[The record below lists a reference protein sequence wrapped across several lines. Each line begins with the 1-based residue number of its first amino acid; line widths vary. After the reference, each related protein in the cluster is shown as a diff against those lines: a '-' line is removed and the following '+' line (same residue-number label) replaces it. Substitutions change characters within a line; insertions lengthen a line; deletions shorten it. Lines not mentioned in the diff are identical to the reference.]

1 MKASKYKFIIFMNLI
16 MMILFNSFNSHYL
29 AQTKQNSIIKLFCL
43 QSVKE
48 ELFKAGMVYSEK
60 IANETCE
67 CYYEEFIQTASHQE
81 AKTKCKLET
90 KKNLNLNRKI

>member
-1 MKASKYKFIIFMNLI
+1 MKVSKYKLFIFVNLI
-16 MMILFNSFNSHYL
+16 ILFNSLNSYYL

-48 ELFKAGMVYSEK
+48 EMLKAELLYSEE
-60 IANETCE
+60 IANETCD
-67 CYYEEFIQTASHQE
+67 CYFEEFIQNASHQD

-90 KKNLNLNRKI
+90 KENLKHSSKI

>member
-1 MKASKYKFIIFMNLI
+1 MKASKYKYYIFVNLI
-16 MMILFNSFNSHYL
+16 ILFNSFPSYYL
-29 AQTKQNSIIKLFCL
+29 AQTKQNSIIKLFCV

-48 ELFKAGMVYSEK
+48 EMLKAEMLYSEE

-67 CYYEEFIQTASHQE
+67 CYYEEFTQTANHQN

-90 KKNLNLNRKI
+90 KESLNHNRKI

>member
-1 MKASKYKFIIFMNLI
+1 MKAIKYKFFIFLNL
-16 MMILFNSFNSHYL
+16 MILFNFFNNNYL

-48 ELFKAGMVYSEK
+48 EMLKAEMSYSEE

-67 CYYEEFIQTASHQE
+67 CYYEEFTQTTSHQD
-81 AKTKCKLET
+81 AKTKCRLET
-90 KKNLNLNRKI
+90 IESLNHNRKI

>member
-1 MKASKYKFIIFMNLI
+1 
-16 MMILFNSFNSHYL
+16 MILLNSINSHYL

-48 ELFKAGMVYSEK
+48 EMIKAEMEYSEE
-60 IANETCE
+60 IANQTCE
-67 CYYEEFIQTASHQE
+67 CYYEEFKQTASHQD

-90 KKNLNLNRKI
+90 KENFNNNRKI

>member
-1 MKASKYKFIIFMNLI
+1 MKASKYKFFIFMI
-16 MMILFNSFNSHYL
+16 MIILFNSFDNYLL

-48 ELFKAGMVYSEK
+48 EMLKAEMVYSEE

-67 CYYEEFIQTASHQE
+67 CYYEEFTQTASHQD

-90 KKNLNLNRKI
+90 KENLNHNRKI

>member
-1 MKASKYKFIIFMNLI
+1 MKANKYKFFIFVNLI
-16 MMILFNSFNSHYL
+16 ILFNSFNRFYL

-48 ELFKAGMVYSEK
+48 EMLKAEMVYSEE
-60 IANETCE
+60 IANETCD
-67 CYYEEFIQTASHQE
+67 CYSEEFTENASHQD

-90 KKNLNLNRKI
+90 KENLKINRKI

>member
-1 MKASKYKFIIFMNLI
+1 MKANKYNFFIIVNLI
-16 MMILFNSFNSHYL
+16 ILFNSFNSYYL

-43 QSVKE
+43 QSVKQEMMKAEMEYIE
-48 ELFKAGMVYSEK
+48 E

-67 CYYEEFIQTASHQE
+67 CYYEEFIQTASHQD

-90 KKNLNLNRKI
+90 KENLKSY

>member
-1 MKASKYKFIIFMNLI
+1 MKASKYKLFIFLNLL
-16 MMILFNSFNSHYL
+16 ILFNSFNSYYF

-48 ELFKAGMVYSEK
+48 EMMKAEMIYSEE

-67 CYYEEFIQTASHQE
+67 CYYEEFTQTSSHQD

-90 KKNLNLNRKI
+90 KENLKHNRKI

>member
-1 MKASKYKFIIFMNLI
+1 MKASKYRYFIFVNLI
-16 MMILFNSFNSHYL
+16 ILFNSFNSYYS

-48 ELFKAGMVYSEK
+48 EMMKAEMVYSEE
-60 IANETCE
+60 IANETCD
-67 CYYEEFIQTASHQE
+67 CYYEEFTQTATHKD

-90 KKNLNLNRKI
+90 VENFNQNRKI

>member
-1 MKASKYKFIIFMNLI
+1 MQASKYKFFIFVNLI
-16 MMILFNSFNSHYL
+16 ILFNSFNSFYL

-48 ELFKAGMVYSEK
+48 EMLKADTVYSEK
-60 IANETCE
+60 IANETCD
-67 CYYEEFIQTASHQE
+67 CYYEEFTQTASHQD

-90 KKNLNLNRKI
+90 KKNLNHNRKI